1 MKLEVICD
9 IMSVSIISTEEST
22 MKKSE
27 MKKRIVAWIAI
38 GAMVLSLVGSI
49 IAGVIVGGM

>member
-1 MKLEVICD
+1 
-9 IMSVSIISTEEST
+9 MSVSIISTEEST

-49 IAGVIVGGM
+49 IAGAIVGGM

>member
-1 MKLEVICD
+1 
-9 IMSVSIISTEEST
+9 

-38 GAMVLSLVGSI
+38 AAMVLSLVGSI
-49 IAGVIVGGM
+49 IAGVIAGGM